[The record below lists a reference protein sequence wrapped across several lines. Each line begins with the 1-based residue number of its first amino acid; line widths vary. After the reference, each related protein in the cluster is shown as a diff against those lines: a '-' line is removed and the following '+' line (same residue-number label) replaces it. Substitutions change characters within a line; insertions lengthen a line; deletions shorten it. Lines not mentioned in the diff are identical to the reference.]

1 MIKERISELEDKWV
15 EIIRRVEHRKK
26 LVRGT
31 EPQGTA
37 GLERKGH
44 AESAGKE
51 GEGDRT
57 RLQKRCPDSP
67 TRAKTHVYGFEPLGA
82 ARSGMSET
90 RDGRS

>member
-44 AESAGKE
+44 AESEGEE
-51 GEGDRT
+51 GEGDGNTLAETMSRT
-57 RLQKRCPDSP
+57 PPRGRRRTFTDSSRSEQP
-67 TRAKTHVYGFEPLGA
+67 GA
-82 ARSGMSET
+82 G
-90 RDGRS
+90 

>member
-51 GEGDRT
+51 RERDRNT
-57 RLQKRCPDSP
+57 LAETMSRTPPRGRRRTFTDSSRSEQP
-67 TRAKTHVYGFEPLGA
+67 GA
-82 ARSGMSET
+82 G
-90 RDGRS
+90 

>member
-44 AESAGKE
+44 AESEGKE
-51 GEGDRT
+51 GEGDGNTLAETMSRT
-57 RLQKRCPDSP
+57 PPRGRRRTFTDSSRSEQP
-67 TRAKTHVYGFEPLGA
+67 GA
-82 ARSGMSET
+82 G
-90 RDGRS
+90 

>member
-44 AESAGKE
+44 AESEGKE
-51 GEGDRT
+51 GGDRNT
-57 RLQKRCPDSP
+57 LAETMSRTPPRGRRRTFTDSSRSEQP
-67 TRAKTHVYGFEPLGA
+67 GA
-82 ARSGMSET
+82 G
-90 RDGRS
+90 